1 MPLPNNSPRHRTTQD
16 TLRFAL
22 LAAVAIVINY
32 FDPPLPFLPGA
43 KLGLSQVSTMLCLEM
58 YGQLA
63 TVALVLLRILVTGL
77 IKGNLMTIT
86 SSLSFVGS
94 MGAVIVMVVLR
105 KVFGKH
111 IGLPT
116 VSTVGGVCNNV
127 SQYLLLLITR
137 TVGTLWYYL
146 PLLVVAG
153 GVAGYLVGGVSL
165 AVLSRLDRALHGSV
179 TVESR

>member
-1 MPLPNNSPRHRTTQD
+1 MLSLNRRNRTTQA

-43 KLGLSQVSTMLCLEM
+43 KLGLSQISTMLCLEM
-58 YGQLA
+58 YGALA
-63 TVALVLLRILVTGL
+63 TLALVVLRVLVTGI

-86 SSLSFVGS
+86 SLLSFGGS
-94 MGAVIVMVVLR
+94 LGAVIIMVLLR
-105 KVFGKH
+105 KAFGKH

-116 VSTVGGVCNNV
+116 VSAIGGVSNNL
-127 SQYLLLLITR
+127 SQYLLLLITN

-146 PLLVVAG
+146 PALVVAG
-153 GVAGYLVGGVSL
+153 GAAGYLIGGVSL

-179 TVESR
+179 PVEQR

>member
-1 MPLPNNSPRHRTTQD
+1 MLSLNRRNRTTQD

-43 KLGLSQVSTMLCLEM
+43 KLGLSQISTMLCLEL
-58 YGQLA
+58 YGALA
-63 TVALVLLRILVTGL
+63 TVALVVLRVLVMGA

-86 SSLSFVGS
+86 SLLSFGGS
-94 MGAVIVMVVLR
+94 LGAVIVMVLLR
-105 KVFGKH
+105 KIFGKH

-116 VSTVGGVCNNV
+116 ISTMGGVCNNV
-127 SQYLLLLITR
+127 SQYLLLLITN
-137 TVGTLWYYL
+137 TVATLWYYL
-146 PLLVVAG
+146 PVLVVAG
-153 GVAGYLVGGVSL
+153 GAAGYLIGGVSL

-179 TVESR
+179 PVEQR

>member
-1 MPLPNNSPRHRTTQD
+1 MLSPNRRNRTTQA

-43 KLGLSQVSTMLCLEM
+43 KLGLSQISTMLCLEM
-58 YGQLA
+58 YGALPA
-63 TVALVLLRILVTGL
+63 VALVVLRVVVTGIL
-77 IKGNLMTIT
+77 KGNLMTIT
-86 SSLSFVGS
+86 SLLSFGGS
-94 MGAVIVMVVLR
+94 LGAVFVMVLAR
-105 KVFGKH
+105 KTFGRR

-116 VSTVGGVCNNV
+116 VSTIGGVCNNV
-127 SQYLLLLITR
+127 SQYLLLLITN

-146 PLLVVAG
+146 PALVVAG
-153 GVAGYLVGGVSL
+153 GAAGYLVGGVSL

-179 TVESR
+179 TTEQR

>member
-1 MPLPNNSPRHRTTQD
+1 MLSLNRRNRTTQS

-43 KLGLSQVSTMLCLEM
+43 KLGLSQISTMLCLEM
-58 YGQLA
+58 YGALA
-63 TVALVLLRILVTGL
+63 TVALVVLRVLVTG
-77 IKGNLMTIT
+77 IMKGNLMTIT
-86 SSLSFVGS
+86 SLLSFGGS
-94 MGAVIVMVVLR
+94 LGAVIVMALVR
-105 KVFGKH
+105 KAFGKY

-116 VSTVGGVCNNV
+116 VSAIGGVSNNL
-127 SQYLLLLITR
+127 SQYLLLLITN

-146 PLLVVAG
+146 PVLLVAG
-153 GVAGYLVGGVSL
+153 GAAGYLIGGVSL

-179 TVESR
+179 SVEQR